1 MLNRKLLFLVLLM
14 GVMAHAQNCP
24 DLLSPAEGA
33 VNVPLNTT
41 ISWNPVDGVNAFIIS
56 LGTTPGGNDIVSPK
70 FVSGTTYTPPLGLPE
85 NETIYVTISLYFYD
99 GPDITC
105 PSISFTT
112 ESLTQ
117 PPASCATMT
126 QPSDMATN
134 VNPKTNISWN
144 YVYGATGYLVRLGT
158 TAGGNDILEQD
169 VGNRLTLNPDI
180 DLPAETPIFA
190 TIIPYN
196 DIGTAM
202 GCSAQQFTTGMVSD
216 LPECTSMTYPPNGE
230 TNVPLTTELEWN
242 EVAGATSYYVTIG
255 TTPTSSDI
263 LDNSRFYTNSTPIFN
278 LEPNKTYF
286 ITISPSN
293 ETGTAMGCQ
302 KESFTT
308 SFGCGPYWDVN
319 VGDFVTIN
327 PEIDFPDTI
336 SFCEN
341 EAPYIAFST
350 DVADGYRWYKVD
362 DKDNETLLSETSEVA
377 ISENGTYRYEAYNLV
392 DREAGTLECPTT
404 KIFHVV
410 SSEMASIDNLR
421 VQNSNGLLS
430 IQVEASGIGDYEFA
444 IDNMNGPY
452 SDSSVFSNIEPGN
465 HTLYVRDKN
474 GCGVAQEAFIQDL
487 TLEGFPKFFTPNGD
501 NINDYWQF
509 IQPEKSAEV
518 VFQSIRIFD
527 RYGKFLKQI
536 SQDSQ
541 GWDGRIAGRPLPS
554 GDYWFVAIDDSN
566 QEIKG
571 HFSLKR

>member
-1 MLNRKLLFLVLLM
+1 MLLM
-14 GVMAHAQNCP
+14 GLMARAQNCP
-24 DLLSPAEGA
+24 NLLTPAEGA
-33 VNVPLNTT
+33 LNVPLNTM
-41 ISWNPVDGVNAFIIS
+41 ISWNPVNGVNAFIIS
-56 LGTTPGGNDIVSPK
+56 IGTTPGGTDIVSPK
-70 FVSGTTYTPPLGLPE
+70 FVSGTTYAPPLGLPE
-85 NETIYVTISLYFYD
+85 NTMIYVTISLYFYD

-105 PSISFTT
+105 LSKSFTT

-117 PPASCATMT
+117 PPSSCATMS
-126 QPSDMATN
+126 QPPNMATN
-134 VNPKTNISWN
+134 VNPKTNISWD

-158 TAGGNDILEQD
+158 TAGSNDILEQD
-169 VGNRLTLNPDI
+169 VGNSLTLNPST
-180 DLPAETPIFA
+180 DLPSETLIFV
-190 TIIPYN
+190 TIVPYN
-196 DIGTAM
+196 ENGMAV
-202 GCSAQQFTTGMVSD
+202 GCSTQQFTTGVITNI
-216 LPECTSMTYPPNGE
+216 PECTSMIYPANGE
-230 TNVPLTTELEWN
+230 TNVPLTTELEWL
-242 EVAGATSYYVTIG
+242 EVPGATSYYVNIG
-255 TTPTSSDI
+255 TTPNTNDI
-263 LDNSRFYTNSTPIFN
+263 LNNSQFYTNSTPIFN

-293 ETGTAMGCQ
+293 ETGTAYGCQ
-302 KESFTT
+302 QESFTT

-327 PEIDFPDTI
+327 PEIAFPDTI

-341 EAPYIAFST
+341 EAPYVAFST
-350 DVADGYRWYKVD
+350 DVADGYRWYKLD
-362 DKDNETLLSETSEVA
+362 SMDNETLLSENSEVA
-377 ISENGTYRYEAYNLV
+377 ITENGTYRYEAYNMV

-410 SSEMASIDNLR
+410 SSEMASIDNLSIE
-421 VQNSNGLLS
+421 NNNGLLS
-430 IQVEASGIGDYEFA
+430 IQVEVSGNGNYEFA
-444 IDNMNGPY
+444 IDSADGPY
-452 SDSSVFSNIEPGN
+452 SDSNIFNNIEPGN
-465 HTLYVRDKN
+465 HTFYVRDKN
-474 GCGVAQEAFIQDL
+474 GCGLVEKTFVQDL

-509 IQPEKSAEV
+509 IQPKESDDV

-554 GDYWFVAIDDSN
+554 GDYWFVAIYDGN